1 MKGMREFKKQVDI
14 KQEFIKTVRLLEHVY
29 MMHDAVNM
37 HYYIDADFL
46 TAMHKA
52 QMHNIIRQGHG
63 SDSQGMNSLLKSS
76 SNAM

>member
-1 MKGMREFKKQVDI
+1 
-14 KQEFIKTVRLLEHVY
+14 

-52 QMHNIIRQGHG
+52 QMHNIIHQGHG